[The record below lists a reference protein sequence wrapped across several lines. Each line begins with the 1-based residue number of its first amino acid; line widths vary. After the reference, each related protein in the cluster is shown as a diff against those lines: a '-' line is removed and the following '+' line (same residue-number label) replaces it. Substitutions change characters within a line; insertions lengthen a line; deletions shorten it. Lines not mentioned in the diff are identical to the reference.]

1 MAANFMFPPVGF
13 GPGSQPG
20 PEEGEDL
27 AYLAMPSGMRV
38 FEPHFPMVDDPQKA
52 SAACRMLTALARDA
66 GDWTQATGVIHRD
79 IAGLDAGARAVLAD
93 AMGEGEVAIAIRGGR
108 QVDIQESVFA
118 GVWRVAEN
126 GREHIEIGAIPAA
139 VLNSPAVPVPATP
152 IPGFGVVNAPA
163 ILTEILDHA
172 AQHRAG
178 GPAHAINLTLLPHT
192 PEDLDH
198 IDRVLGRGA
207 VTILSRGY
215 GNCRIEQTA
224 RPNIWRVRYYNSQDA
239 LILDSIEVTSVP
251 EVALAAPED
260 IADSAERLAEVAEA
274 LV

>member
-38 FEPHFPMVDDPQKA
+38 FEPHFPMVDDPMKA
-52 SAACRMLTALARDA
+52 SGACRTLAALADDA
-66 GDWTQATGVIHRD
+66 RNWTPAAGIIHRD
-79 IAGLDAGARAVLAD
+79 LAGLDADARTILAD
-93 AMGEGEVAIAIRGGR
+93 AMGEGEVAIAIRGAK
-108 QVDIQESVFA
+108 QIDIQESVFA

-126 GREHIEIGAIPAA
+126 GHEHIEIGAIPAA
-139 VLNSPAVPVPATP
+139 VLNSAAAGLPELQVPGV
-152 IPGFGVVNAPA
+152 GVVNAPS
-163 ILTEILDHA
+163 ILTEILDYA
-172 AQHRAG
+172 ARHREG

-192 PEDLDH
+192 PEDLDYL
-198 IDRVLGRGA
+198 DRVLGRGP

-224 RPNIWRVRYYNSQDA
+224 RANVWRVRYYNSQDV

-260 IADSAERLAEVAEA
+260 IADSADRLAEVAEA

>member
-38 FEPHFPMVDDPQKA
+38 FEPHFPMVDDPLKA
-52 SAACRMLTALARDA
+52 SAAYRMLTTLAQDA
-66 GDWTQATGVIHRD
+66 GDWTQAGGVIRRD
-79 IAGLDAGARAVLAD
+79 IAALDADARSILAD
-93 AMGEGEVAIAIRGGR
+93 AMGEGEVAIAIRGAR
-108 QVDIQESVFA
+108 KIDIQESVFA
-118 GVWRVAEN
+118 GIWRVAEN
-126 GREHIEIGAIPAA
+126 GSEHIEIGAIPAA
-139 VLNSPAVPVPATP
+139 VLNSPPVAVPEPP
-152 IPGFGVVNAPA
+152 MPDLGVVNAPA
-163 ILTEILDHA
+163 ILTELLDHA

-178 GPAHAINLTLLPHT
+178 GSPHAINLTLLPHT
-192 PEDLDH
+192 PEDLDYL
-198 IDRVLGRGA
+198 DRVLGRGS

>member
-1 MAANFMFPPVGF
+1 MVANFMFPPAGF

-20 PEEGEDL
+20 AEEGEDL

-38 FEPHFPMVDDPQKA
+38 FEPHTPMVDDPQA
-52 SAACRMLTALARDA
+52 VAVAAGVLADLAKDA
-66 GDWTQATGVIHRD
+66 EGWTPGFATIRRD
-79 IAGLDAGARAVLAD
+79 IADLDKANRAVVAD
-93 AMGEGEVAIAIRGGR
+93 AMGEGEVAIAIRGAR
-108 QVDIQESVFA
+108 KIDIQESVFA

-126 GREHIEIGAIPAA
+126 GAEHIEIGAIPTV
-139 VLNSPAVPVPATP
+139 VLGSASDAVPEPP
-152 IPGFGVVNAPA
+152 LPGPGVVNAPA
-163 ILTEILDHA
+163 ILTEVLDHA
-172 AQHRAG
+172 GRPGEGNPPHVV
-178 GPAHAINLTLLPHT
+178 NLTLLPHT

-198 IDRVLGRGA
+198 LDRALGRGA

-224 RPNIWRVRYYNSQDA
+224 RANVWRVRYYNSQDA
-239 LILDSIEVTSVP
+239 LILDSIEITTVP

-274 LV
+274 LT